1 MSVVDLKHLRFVFG
15 RNFIDIFIKLRV
27 MPQIDLVLI
36 LLLHELLVP
45 AFQVDGRGGGCN
57 KYEIHYFSA
66 VTGAKYFL

>member
-45 AFQVDGRGGGCN
+45 AFQVDGRRGGGGGGGGVIST
-57 KYEIHYFSA
+57 KYIIL
-66 VTGAKYFL
+66 VL